1 MNVLTKGLTVSMI
14 MGGIFM
20 AAPTHAQSKTPESM
34 GNYQFMKATDN
45 RVWRLNVHTGEVAVC
60 TLKGDN
66 LLCTNN
72 AEAMR
77 PPSQSYKEFESKR
90 AADEQARK
98 AREMEFMD
106 RAFAALRM
114 LFAAGIDN
122 AEQN

>member
-1 MNVLTKGLTVSMI
+1 
-14 MGGIFM
+14 
-20 AAPTHAQSKTPESM
+20 
-34 GNYQFMKATDN
+34 MKATDN

-77 PPSQSYKEFESKR
+77 PPSQSYKEFEAKR
-90 AADEQARK
+90 ATDEQARK
-98 AREMEFMD
+98 VREMEFMD
-106 RAFAALRM
+106 RAFTALRM
-114 LFAAGIDN
+114 LFAAGVDN